1 MKKFFNCTLGILLLF
16 SCTETETITEY
27 VEVEKIVTETVTV
40 TETETVTVTEN
51 VYVLPEEYSFTRNG
65 VSTVYYTGQTARLE
79 MATELKGHMNDTSST
94 KDELDT
100 MFNSG
105 TGFDDSTL
113 DASGKKVGN
122 KTASSPVASATVKPL
137 FDSWIEDFVS
147 NVAPAVIAGTT
158 ASSGV
163 AGSYTDI
170 KADGTNG
177 RTVKVNAKGFELNQ
191 IFSKGLIGAF
201 QVDQIVNNYLSFTKL
216 DGAREDND
224 NDVYGYKN
232 DQAENYITKME
243 HYWDEGFGY
252 LNGLDSQ
259 FKAGLGTVA
268 DGRDTANLNYYLNKV
283 NSQSNE
289 EGISQKIYDAFIHG
303 RAAIVAK
310 DYDERDKQAAIAS
323 AEISKVIGYK
333 AQSYLRDG
341 AEDITAGNWADALHA
356 LSEGYGFILGLQFTK
371 NSDGNPYMTNEEVN
385 SLLDRL
391 SAGDGGF
398 WERTVEELSTMADEI
413 AQGTGLTLP

>member
-1 MKKFFNCTLGILLLF
+1 MKIKNLMIVGIATIFF
-16 SCTETETITEY
+16 SCTETETITEI

-40 TETETVTVTEN
+40 TETETVTQN
-51 VYVLPEEYSFTRNG
+51 VYILPEEYSFTRNG
-65 VSTVYYTGQTARLE
+65 LQTVYYTGQTARLK
-79 MATELKGHMNDTSST
+79 MATELKGHMNDNSKT
-94 KDELDT
+94 KDQLNT

-105 TGFDDSTL
+105 TGFTDSTL
-113 DASGKKVGN
+113 DSSGKKVGN

-137 FDSWIEDFVS
+137 FDGWIEDFTS
-147 NVAPAVIAGTT
+147 NVAPAVSSNAT

-163 AGSYTDI
+163 AGSYTDTRD
-170 KADGTNG
+170 DGTTG
-177 RTVKVNAKGFELNQ
+177 RTVKLNAKGFELNQ

-201 QVDQIVNNYLSFTKL
+201 QVDQIVNNYLSFSKL

-224 NDVYGYKN
+224 NGVYGYKN

-252 LNGLDSQ
+252 LYGLDSQ
-259 FKAGLGTVA
+259 FKPGLGDAAT
-268 DGRDTANLNYYLNKV
+268 GKDTANLNYYLNKV
-283 NSQSNE
+283 NSKE
-289 EGISQKIYDAFIHG
+289 EPGISQKIYDAFIAG

-310 DYDERDKQAAIAS
+310 DYDERDKQAGIVS

-333 AQSYLRDG
+333 AESYLRDG
-341 AEDITAGNWADALHA
+341 AEDITNGMWADAHHA

-371 NSDGNPYMTNEEVN
+371 NSEGNPYMNNEQVN
-385 SLLDRL
+385 SLLSRL

-398 WERTVEELSTMADEI
+398 WERTPEELNTMADEI
-413 AQGTGLTLP
+413 AQATGL

>member
-1 MKKFFNCTLGILLLF
+1 MKIKNLMIIGIATIFF
-16 SCTETETITEY
+16 SCTETETITEI

-40 TETETVTVTEN
+40 TETETVTQN
-51 VYVLPEEYSFTRNG
+51 IYILPEEYSFTRNG
-65 VSTVYYTGQTARLE
+65 LQTVYYTGQTARLK
-79 MATELKGHMNDTSST
+79 MATELKGHMNDNSKT
-94 KDELDT
+94 KDQLDT

-105 TGFDDSTL
+105 SGFTDSTL
-113 DASGKKVGN
+113 DSSGKKVGN

-137 FDSWIEDFVS
+137 FDGWIEDFTS
-147 NVAPAVIAGTT
+147 NVAPAVSAGTT

-163 AGSYTDI
+163 AGSYTDT
-170 KADGTNG
+170 KDDGTTG

-201 QVDQIVNNYLSFTKL
+201 QVDQIVNNYLSFSKL

-224 NDVYGYKN
+224 NGVYGYKN

-252 LNGLDSQ
+252 LYGLDSQ
-259 FKAGLGTVA
+259 FKPGLGDAAT
-268 DGRDTANLNYYLNKV
+268 GKDTANLNYYLNKV
-283 NSQSNE
+283 NSKE
-289 EGISQKIYDAFIHG
+289 EPGISQKIYDAFIAG

-310 DYDERDKQAAIAS
+310 DYDERDKQAGIVS

-333 AQSYLRDG
+333 AESYLRDG
-341 AEDITAGNWADALHA
+341 AEDITNGMWADAHHA

-371 NSDGNPYMTNEEVN
+371 NSEGNPYMNNEQVN
-385 SLLDRL
+385 SLLSRL
-391 SAGDGGF
+391 TAGDGGF
-398 WERTVEELSTMADEI
+398 WERTPEELNTMADEI
-413 AQGTGLTLP
+413 TQATGL

>member
-1 MKKFFNCTLGILLLF
+1 MKINNLMIVGIATIFF
-16 SCTETETITEY
+16 SCAETETVTEI

-40 TETETVTVTEN
+40 TETETVTQN
-51 VYVLPEEYSFTRNG
+51 VYILPEEYSFTRNG
-65 VSTVYYTGQTARLE
+65 LQTVYYTGQTARLK
-79 MATELKGHMNDTSST
+79 MATELKGHMNDNSKT
-94 KDELDT
+94 KDQLDT

-105 TGFDDSTL
+105 TGFNDSTL
-113 DASGKKVGN
+113 DSSGKKVGN

-137 FDSWIEDFVS
+137 FDGWIEDFTS
-147 NVAPAVIAGTT
+147 NVAPAVSAGTT

-163 AGSYTDI
+163 SGAYTDT
-170 KADGTNG
+170 KDDGTTG

-201 QVDQIVNNYLSFTKL
+201 QVDQIVNNYLSFSKL

-224 NDVYGYKN
+224 NGVYGYKN

-252 LNGLDSQ
+252 LYGLDSQ
-259 FKAGLGTVA
+259 FKPGLGDAAT
-268 DGRDTANLNYYLNKV
+268 GKDTANLNYYLNKV
-283 NSQSNE
+283 NSKE
-289 EGISQKIYDAFIHG
+289 EPGISQKIYDAFIAG

-310 DYDERDKQAAIAS
+310 DYDERDKQAGIVS

-333 AQSYLRDG
+333 AESYLRDG
-341 AEDITAGNWADALHA
+341 AEDITNGMWADAHHA

-371 NSDGNPYMTNEEVN
+371 NTEGNPYMNNEQVN
-385 SLLDRL
+385 SLLSRL

-398 WERTVEELSTMADEI
+398 WERTPEELNTMADEI
-413 AQGTGLTLP
+413 AQATGL

>member
-1 MKKFFNCTLGILLLF
+1 MKIKNLMIVGIATIFF
-16 SCTETETITEY
+16 SCTETETITEI

-40 TETETVTVTEN
+40 TETETVTQN
-51 VYVLPEEYSFTRNG
+51 IYILPEEYSFTRNG
-65 VSTVYYTGQTARLE
+65 LQTVYYTGQTARLK
-79 MATELKGHMNDTSST
+79 MATELKGHMNDNSKT
-94 KDELDT
+94 KDQLDT

-105 TGFDDSTL
+105 TGFTDSTL
-113 DASGKKVGN
+113 DSSGKKVGN

-137 FDSWIEDFVS
+137 FDGWIEDFTS
-147 NVAPAVIAGTT
+147 NVAPAVTAGTT

-163 AGSYTDI
+163 AGSYTDTND
-170 KADGTNG
+170 DGTTG

-201 QVDQIVNNYLSFTKL
+201 QVDQIVNNYLSFSKL

-224 NDVYGYKN
+224 NGVYGYKN

-252 LNGLDSQ
+252 LYGLDSQ
-259 FKAGLGTVA
+259 FKAGLGDAAT
-268 DGRDTANLNYYLNKV
+268 GKDTANLNYYLNKV
-283 NSQSNE
+283 NSKE
-289 EGISQKIYDAFIHG
+289 EPGISQKIYDAFIAG

-310 DYDERDKQAAIAS
+310 DYDERDKQAAIVS

-333 AQSYLRDG
+333 AESYLRDG
-341 AEDITAGNWADALHA
+341 AEDIANGKWADAHHA

-371 NSDGNPYMTNEEVN
+371 NSGGNSYMTNEEVN
-385 SLLDRL
+385 SMLVRL
-391 SAGDGGF
+391 TAGDGGF
-398 WERTVEELSTMADEI
+398 WERTPEELNTMADEI
-413 AQGTGLTLP
+413 AQATGL

>member
-1 MKKFFNCTLGILLLF
+1 MKIKNLMIVGTATIFF
-16 SCTETETITEY
+16 SCTETETITEI

-40 TETETVTVTEN
+40 TETETVTKN
-51 VYVLPEEYSFTRNG
+51 IYILPEEYSFTRNG
-65 VSTVYYTGQTARLE
+65 LQTVYYTGQTARLK
-79 MATELKGHMNDTSST
+79 MATELKGHMNDTSKT
-94 KDELDT
+94 KDQLDT

-105 TGFDDSTL
+105 TGFTDSTL
-113 DASGKKVGN
+113 DTKKKKVGN

-137 FDSWIEDFVS
+137 FDGWIEDFTS
-147 NVAPAVIAGTT
+147 NVAPAVSAGTT

-163 AGSYTDI
+163 AGSYTDTND
-170 KADGTNG
+170 DGTTG

-201 QVDQIVNNYLSFTKL
+201 QVDQIVNNYLSFSKL

-224 NDVYGYKN
+224 NGVYGYKN

-252 LNGLDSQ
+252 LYGLDSQ
-259 FKAGLGTVA
+259 FKAGLGDAST
-268 DGRDTANLNYYLNKV
+268 GKDTANLNYYLNKV
-283 NSQSNE
+283 NSKE
-289 EGISQKIYDAFIHG
+289 EPGISQKIYDAFIAG

-310 DYDERDKQAAIAS
+310 DYDERDKQAGIVS

-333 AQSYLRDG
+333 AESYLRDG
-341 AEDITAGNWADALHA
+341 AEDITNGMWADAHHA

-371 NSDGNPYMTNEEVN
+371 NSEGNPYMTNEEVN
-385 SLLDRL
+385 SMLDRL
-391 SAGDGGF
+391 SDGDGGF
-398 WERTVEELSTMADEI
+398 WERTPEELTTMADEI
-413 AQGTGLTLP
+413 AQATGL

>member
-1 MKKFFNCTLGILLLF
+1 MKIKNLMIIGIATIFF
-16 SCTETETITEY
+16 SCTETETITEI

-40 TETETVTVTEN
+40 TEIETVTQN
-51 VYVLPEEYSFTRNG
+51 IYILPEEYSFTRNG
-65 VSTVYYTGQTARLE
+65 LQTVYYTGQTARLN
-79 MATELKGHMNDTSST
+79 MATELKGHMNDTSKT
-94 KDELDT
+94 KDQLDT

-113 DASGKKVGN
+113 DSSGKKVGN

-137 FDSWIEDFVS
+137 FDAWIEDFTS
-147 NVAPAVIAGTT
+147 NVAPAVSAGTT

-163 AGSYTDI
+163 AGSYTDT
-170 KADGTNG
+170 KEDGTTG

-201 QVDQIVNNYLSFTKL
+201 QVDQIANNYLSFSKL

-224 NDVYGYKN
+224 NGVYGYKN

-252 LNGLDSQ
+252 LYGLDSQ
-259 FKAGLGTVA
+259 FKAGLGDAAT
-268 DGRDTANLNYYLNKV
+268 GKDTANLNYYLNKV
-283 NSQSNE
+283 NSKEE
-289 EGISQKIYDAFIHG
+289 EGISQKIYDAFIAG

-310 DYDERDKQAAIAS
+310 DYDERDKQAAIVS
-323 AEISKVIGYK
+323 AEVSKVIGYK
-333 AQSYLRDG
+333 AESYLRDG
-341 AEDITAGNWADALHA
+341 AEDITNGMWADALHA

-371 NSDGNPYMTNEEVN
+371 NSSGNPYMTNEEVN
-385 SLLDRL
+385 SMLDRL

-398 WERTVEELSTMADEI
+398 WERTVEELNTMADEI
-413 AQGTGLTLP
+413 AQATGL